1 MAVASFEN
9 LCADFCEIVGV
20 PTPALTE
27 DLLGRVA
34 FHVTLRGTT
43 VNLVHLPRVC
53 PDHIFVLFELGPLGT
68 DSPETSLDLQYLLEA
83 NFSLLKLNPPV
94 FSRNPDTGDVLL
106 QYVYPFFDASGHDL
120 RELID
125 DGIDLVVHWRDREQP
140 APVEPSGAAL
150 LQIA

>member
-20 PTPALTE
+20 SAPTLKE

-43 VNLVHLPRVC
+43 VNLVHLPRAC
-53 PDHIFVLFELGPLGT
+53 PEHIFVLFELGPIGP
-68 DSPETSLDLQYLLEA
+68 DSAETSLDLQLLLEA

-94 FSRNPDTGDVLL
+94 FSRNPDTGDLVL
-106 QYVYPFFDASGHDL
+106 QYVYSFFDASAHDL

-125 DGIDLVVHWRDREQP
+125 DGIDLVVQWRERD
-140 APVEPSGAAL
+140 
-150 LQIA
+150 LQFA